1 MSLIVNLS
9 QDGWSQIF
17 LVSSRAELYN
27 LSQVCKAFDEIFHER
42 YPWQYAFTTSIE
54 FTDAQKRAVL
64 QNASAKN
71 YYQFLVVFIQQVPRL
86 DVESI
91 LSEAGTRGDATL
103 IDAFF
108 QSKKAEPS
116 DFYRAL
122 NHAAFHGHVNIAEVF
137 IRNTWE
143 LNLNIVIRT
152 ALEQQKTDFVKF
164 FIENKAFSPTSMA
177 LILLDSVKQK
187 NASVVK
193 TILNQ
198 NYCHPAGIK
207 AALNQAAAD
216 GQVEMIET
224 LIQTDY
230 CAEDAYDGAL
240 ATAAQHNQLPS
251 VKLFVENKRVTV
263 DGVEQATI
271 AASAE
276 GHVDLV
282 DYLISTN
289 KCRPAARITA
299 LTIASRKNHLAL
311 VNSLIKKV
319 PDLGPSLQ
327 AAAESGH
334 LEVFQA
340 LLTATTHS
348 PEDLKA
354 AAKLAAKNGHLAI
367 LEALKPS
374 DCPDILPVAI
384 DHNQCTIVEAFI
396 QKKWIQQIPFDLI
409 LNPIK
414 EGYHEMVELLLKSP
428 PFQDLSDLQCFTM
441 FSHAKA
447 FLNILVMR
455 VLLEC
460 KYFEKIAPDLE
471 TLMGGKNDLVLQMAA
486 QKGHDEVINKLN
498 PKWYKENV
506 RFRALKTAVRFNQLK
521 AVKALCALHWKTA
534 ITIKDLILPLQ
545 KGFDEISSVLIDHH
559 PALTCDDLY
568 TLLHYATK
576 HERPHVLQHLTKNQ
590 RFNQLKNDQI
600 QTLASLS
607 KNTLDPGVRTVL
619 RATARGY
626 EFSGYLLVRCLG
638 KLTSLVRWMFSIIFL
653 YNLLLTDS
661 GARQS
666 RDCTKSS

>member
-1 MSLIVNLS
+1 MSLIGNLS
-9 QDGWSQIF
+9 QDSWLGVF
-17 LVSSRAELYN
+17 LISSRAELYQ
-27 LSQVCKAFDEIFHER
+27 LSRVCKAFDEIFHER
-42 YPWQYAFTTSIE
+42 YPWQHAFTTSIR
-54 FTDAQKRAVL
+54 FTDAQKGAVL

-71 YYQFLVVFIQQVPRL
+71 YCRFLVIFIQHVPSI
-86 DVESI
+86 DVKSI
-91 LSEAGTRGDATL
+91 LSEAGDRGDGTL
-103 IDAFF
+103 IEAFF
-108 QSKKAEPS
+108 QSKKAQPS

-122 NHAAFHGHVNIAEVF
+122 DHAAFHGDVKIAEVF
-137 IRNTWE
+137 IRNSWE
-143 LNLNIVIRT
+143 LDLNIVIYT
-152 ALEQQKTDFVKF
+152 ALKQQKTDFVKTF
-164 FIENKAFSPTSMA
+164 VENKAFSPTSMA
-177 LILLDSVKQK
+177 LILLNSVKQK
-187 NASVVK
+187 NVSVVK
-193 TILNQ
+193 TILDQ

-251 VKLFVENKRVTV
+251 VKLLVEKKRVSI
-263 DGVEQATI
+263 DGVEQAVI

-276 GHVDLV
+276 GHVELV

-299 LTIASRKNHLAL
+299 LTIASRKNHFAL
-311 VNSLIKKV
+311 VQSLIKNV
-319 PDLGPSLQ
+319 SDLGPPLQ

-340 LLTATTHS
+340 LLTAKPHS

-354 AAKLAAKNGHLAI
+354 AATLAAKNGHLAI
-367 LEALKPS
+367 LETLNPS
-374 DCPDILPVAI
+374 HSPDILQVAV
-384 DHNQCTIVEAFI
+384 DHNQCPIVQAFI
-396 QKKWIQQIPFDLI
+396 QKKWIQQIPFELI

-428 PFQDLSDLQCFTM
+428 PFQDLTNLQCFTM
-441 FSHAKA
+441 FSHAKV

-486 QKGHDEVINKLN
+486 QKGHDEVIDKLN
-498 PKWYKENV
+498 PQWYTATV
-506 RFRALKTAVRFNQLK
+506 RSRALKTAVRFNQLK
-521 AVKALCALHWKTA
+521 AVKALCALQWITE

-559 PALTCDDLY
+559 SALTCDDLY

-576 HERPHVLQHLTKNQ
+576 HEQLHILQHLTKNQ
-590 RFNQLKNDQI
+590 LFNQLKNGQI

-607 KNTLDPGVRTVL
+607 KNTTDPQIRTL
-619 RATARGY
+619 LLTSARGY
-626 EFSGYLLVRCLG
+626 EFSSYFLVRCLG
-638 KLTSLVRWMFSIIFL
+638 RLTSFVRWLFSI
-653 YNLLLTDS
+653 
-661 GARQS
+661 
-666 RDCTKSS
+666 